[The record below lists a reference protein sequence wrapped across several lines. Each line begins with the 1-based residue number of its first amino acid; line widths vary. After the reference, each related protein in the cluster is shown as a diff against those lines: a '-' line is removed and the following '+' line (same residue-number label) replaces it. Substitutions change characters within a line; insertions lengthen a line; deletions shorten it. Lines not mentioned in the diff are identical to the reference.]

1 MMRGATDQLRGGA
14 AAPAGHKYKGVEVN
28 AMDRFELLA
37 ALEEGLENGR
47 ITPQTAAYIAAEL
60 LGVEAY
66 ETGYQEWE
74 APPAPAEELELALTA
89 D

>member
-1 MMRGATDQLRGGA
+1 
-14 AAPAGHKYKGVEVN
+14 
-28 AMDRFELLA
+28 MDRFELLA

-47 ITPQTAAYIAAEL
+47 ITPQTAAFIAAEI

-74 APPAPAEELELALTA
+74 VPSSLAEESDLALAA

>member
-1 MMRGATDQLRGGA
+1 
-14 AAPAGHKYKGVEVN
+14 
-28 AMDRFELLA
+28 MDRFELLA

-47 ITPQTAAYIAAEL
+47 INPQTAAYIAAEL

-74 APPAPAEELELALTA
+74 APSAPAEEPELALAA